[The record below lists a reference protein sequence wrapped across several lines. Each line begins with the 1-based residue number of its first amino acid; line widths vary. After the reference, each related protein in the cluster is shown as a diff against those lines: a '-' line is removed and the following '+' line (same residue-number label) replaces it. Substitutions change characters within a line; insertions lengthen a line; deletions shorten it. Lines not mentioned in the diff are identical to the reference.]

1 MPMTLESFDCDRN
14 PASVSVRWEKWK
26 RALNI
31 FLLASNVKKSA
42 KKRACLL
49 HIGGLNL
56 QEVFYHIPGAN
67 VDETAQ
73 LKIVA
78 WISSWISYVESM
90 LIGDELCV
98 EIAGKQRGNS
108 VESIPIPR
116 GQFID
121 STRKDHRFHVDFYQ
135 FIHEDFLRRSTM
147 IFWSSKK

>member
-1 MPMTLESFDCDRN
+1 MPPTTSMPMTLESFDCDRN

-73 LKIVA
+73 LKIRKE
-78 WISSWISYVESM
+78 I
-90 LIGDELCV
+90 LTQGDEMKK
-98 EIAGKQRGNS
+98 ANS
-108 VESIPIPR
+108 LEAVNR
-116 GQFID
+116 
-121 STRKDHRFHVDFYQ
+121 
-135 FIHEDFLRRSTM
+135 
-147 IFWSSKK
+147 